1 MYKID
6 IFIKT
11 YEKDFKWLQFCL
23 ESINKFVYNINN
35 IIIAIPQ
42 YDYDKFNEIL
52 NIKHLHNISNNIKY
66 IVTNDYGDTYLYQQ
80 YIKMTSY
87 QYSDADLIMF
97 VDSDVIFKEET
108 NIYDLFI
115 ENKPIIYYT
124 PYQHVGIAICWK
136 QPTSQFIGEEQHYEF
151 MRRNCLI
158 YFRDTISTIHIQ
170 YPNLEEII
178 MGSGSSI
185 GFSEFNAIGAWA
197 FKNEKDRYHFIN
209 SREVPPKPQTYIQ
222 FWSQTNIN
230 DQDLKE
236 INRILYDNN

>member
-42 YDYDKFNEIL
+42 YDYDKFNKNL
-52 NIKHLHNISNNIKY
+52 NIKHLHNISDNIKY
-66 IVTNDYGDTYLYQQ
+66 VITNDYGNTYLYQQ

-115 ENKPIIYYT
+115 DNKPIIYYT

-158 YFRDTISTIHIQ
+158 YFRDTISAIHIQ

-178 MGSGSSI
+178 MGSSI
-185 GFSEFNAIGAWA
+185 GFSEFNAIGAWT
-197 FKNEKDRYHFIN
+197 FRNEKDRYHFIN
-209 SREVPPKPQTYIQ
+209 SREVAPKPQKYIQ
-222 FWSQTNIN
+222 FWSPTNIN

>member
-178 MGSGSSI
+178 MSSSI

-197 FKNEKDRYHFIN
+197 FKNEKDRYTFIN
-209 SREVPPKPQTYIQ
+209 SREVAPKPQKYIQ
-222 FWSQTNIN
+222 FWSPTNIN